1 MKYFI
6 TGATGFVGGTI
17 ARRLIAAGHQVVAL
31 VRRPAQADNLA
42 RLGITLYQG
51 DITDKESMRVPMTGV
66 DGLFHVAGWYK
77 IGSKTPALGKQ
88 INIDGTRNVLE
99 LMKTLCIPKGVYTS
113 TLLVFSDTHGKWV
126 DETTRYNGPWL
137 SEYERTKWV
146 AHTQIAEP
154 MMKEGLPLV
163 IVMPGLIYGP
173 GDTSSVRNL
182 FIQYLKRRLPISPQ
196 KTAYSWGHVEDI
208 AQGHLLALEK
218 GRPGESYIL
227 AGPTHT
233 LEEAFKIA
241 EQITDIPAPRL
252 HPSPAL
258 LQRLAR
264 IVRWIEPIA
273 PLPELYRSESI
284 RAIAGV
290 TYIGS
295 SKKAQREL
303 GFTTRPLEEGL
314 CETLLHEM
322 GLLGIR
328 FKRL

>member
-6 TGATGFVGGTI
+6 TGATGFVGGAI
-17 ARRLIAAGHQVVAL
+17 ARQLVAAGHQVAAL
-31 VRRPAQADNLA
+31 VCHPAKAHDLT
-42 RLGITLYQG
+42 RLGITLHEG
-51 DITDKESMRVPMTGV
+51 DITDKETMRAPMTGI

-77 IGSKTPALGKQ
+77 IGSKTPSLGKQ

-99 LMKTLCIPKGVYTS
+99 LMRELRIPRGVYTS
-113 TLLVFSDTHGKWV
+113 TLAVFSDTRGKLA
-126 DETTRYNGPWL
+126 DEATHYDGPWL

-146 AHTQIAEP
+146 AHVQIAEP

-163 IVMPGLIYGP
+163 IVMPGLVYGP
-173 GDTSSVRNL
+173 GDTSSIRDL

-196 KTAYSWGHVEDI
+196 KTAYAWGHIEDI
-208 AQGHLLALEK
+208 AQGHLLAMER
-218 GRPGESYIL
+218 GRTGERYIL
-227 AGPTHT
+227 AGPIHT
-233 LEEAFKIA
+233 LQEVLAIA
-241 EQITDIPAPRL
+241 EQITGIRAPRL
-252 HPSPAL
+252 HPSPAIL
-258 LQRLAR
+258 RSLAR
-264 IVRWIEPIA
+264 IVRVVEPIL

-295 SKKAQREL
+295 SKKARREL

-322 GLLGIR
+322 KLLGIKS
-328 FKRL
+328 KRL